1 MKREAKPHGVSGGHS
16 QTQSAQETRGLE
28 KYEKLGKLGEGSY
41 GTVYKCRNRETGQIV
56 AIKKFLEAEDD
67 PVIRKIAVREVRM
80 LKQLKHPN
88 LVNLLEVFRR
98 RKRLHLVFEFCD
110 STVLDELEKS
120 NKGRMSEER
129 ARKII
134 WQVLQAVNFC
144 HSRSCIHRDV
154 KPENLLISKDG
165 VVKLCDFGFAR
176 SMSGQG
182 ENLTDYVATRW
193 YRAPELLVGDTQY
206 GPPVDVW
213 AIGCVLAELVRG
225 HALWPGRSDLDQLY
239 LIRRTLGELL
249 PRHMQIFKANRFFRG
264 MSIPESDKK
273 DSLEQKLSKYC
284 SKECMDFVMHCVDKD
299 PETRPTCAQ
308 LMKHPFMKVMSEKSA
323 GRLPRL
329 PSGQGS
335 SAPPAGKS
343 PDQRRSPATN
353 GSLPQI
359 RDGQTLQPAAPQREK
374 AV

>member
-1 MKREAKPHGVSGGHS
+1 MQTKREFRVQGAGSGSH
-16 QTQSAQETRGLE
+16 TQSASEARGLE

-41 GTVYKCRNRETGQIV
+41 GTVYKCRNRETGQVV

-110 STVLDELEKS
+110 STVLDELEKC
-120 NKGRMSEER
+120 NRGMGEER
-129 ARKII
+129 ARKIT
-134 WQVLQAVNFC
+134 WQVVQAVNFC

-154 KPENLLISKDG
+154 KPENLLITHDD

-239 LIRRTLGELL
+239 LIRRTLGDLM
-249 PRHMQIFKANRFFRG
+249 PRHMQIFKTNRFFRG
-264 MSIPESDKK
+264 MSIPETDKR
-273 DSLEQKLSKYC
+273 DSLEQKLAKYC
-284 SKECMDFVMHCVDKD
+284 SKDCVDFITRCVDKD
-299 PETRPTCAQ
+299 PETRPTCTQ
-308 LMKHPFMKVMSEKSA
+308 LMKHNFLKQYSEKQPVA
-323 GRLPRL
+323 RLPRL
-329 PSGQGS
+329 RGADQSADRTAGADRFAVRKAGADRSALALTGPLSGHW
-335 SAPPAGKS
+335 
-343 PDQRRSPATN
+343 R
-353 GSLPQI
+353 
-359 RDGQTLQPAAPQREK
+359 
-374 AV
+374 